1 MQQAKDLV
9 NAGGAANIKEAMEYL
24 SKKPSITQNATM
36 FAKQFGKGFIDQDT
50 AILAIQ
56 ETFKERATPV
66 ITEKL
71 FEEYKKADGYTTPIS
86 LFEKLKGQKKLEEG
100 YYVIG
105 GNGFV
110 IDERGNTKQVL

>member
-1 MQQAKDLV
+1 
-9 NAGGAANIKEAMEYL
+9 
-24 SKKPSITQNATM
+24 
-36 FAKQFGKGFIDQDT
+36 
-50 AILAIQ
+50 LAIQ

-71 FEEYKKADGYTTPIS
+71 FEESKKADGYTTVID
-86 LFEKLKGQKKLEEG
+86 LFEKLKDKKKLGKG

-110 IDERGNTKQVL
+110 IDERGNTKQIL